1 MPELPSLSEQQ
12 LQGLKEAL
20 AADYSVE
27 EEVGAGGMGI
37 VYRARDLRHDRTVAL
52 KVLRPEIALS
62 VGKERFLR
70 EVRIE
75 AGLTH
80 PHILPVFDSG
90 EGGGLLYCVTPFIE
104 GESLAVRLD
113 REKQLPYGEALR
125 ICREI
130 ADALVFAHANDVIH
144 RDVKPGN
151 ILLESGH
158 AILADFGLAKAVS
171 GGGDQSLTRTGFAVG
186 TPAYSSPEQAG
197 AEEGL
202 DGRADLYSLG
212 CVLYE
217 MLAGQPPFVGPS
229 SDSVVRQHLTAEAT
243 SVRIMRPAIPE
254 GVEAILDQLLAKS
267 PADRFSSA
275 KELVRTLDAAIS
287 GEFPRG
293 RVASK
298 RSKPS
303 WRRHLLPVAAV
314 LALIGVG
321 GYWILNNIG
330 NTATSEA
337 GLFDQR
343 DMAVL
348 YFEDLSPD
356 AALQHVADG
365 LTEGLITE
373 LSQVAELDVVS
384 RNATAPFRGT
394 SAPLDSVAEVLEV
407 GTLIHGSVEQ
417 VGDQLRIYLRLVEGI
432 SGDAILRRSFDVA
445 ENEFLLAQDSV
456 IHEVAWLLRE
466 SLGEEISLRRHQA
479 GTSQVEAW
487 ALTRRGERELK
498 DVDGMLALDDLDG
511 AFSALGRADSLFA
524 LAEAADPTWAEPV
537 TARGWI
543 AYQESR
549 LASDYEALEDGIARG
564 LGHAERAL
572 ATDPDFP
579 RALELRGTIRYLRWF
594 SNLTPDPEESAALL
608 RGAREDLE
616 AAVAADRTL
625 AGAYST
631 LSHLYYQVSDLTNV
645 LMSARQA
652 YEADAYLDVAD
663 AILWRLFLASLDSEL
678 LPQARNWCSTGFQ
691 RFPDDY
697 RFWEC
702 RIWELTFPTV
712 TPNPDEAWRLQE
724 RTVELTPEPR
734 RVLES
739 HRTMIIVAGVLAHAA
754 QPDSARSVLIQAEAG
769 ADVDL
774 DHELPYLEAWV
785 RTVLGDFDE
794 AVALL
799 ATYFGGADTGDEG
812 DGTDWANH
820 WWWDDLRGHD
830 GFQRLL
836 DASR

>member
-1 MPELPSLSEQQ
+1 MPETSSLPEQQ
-12 LQGLKEAL
+12 LQGLKDAL
-20 AADYSVE
+20 IEHYSIE

-62 VGKERFLR
+62 VGKDRFLR

-104 GESLAVRLD
+104 GESLAAKLK
-113 REKQLPYGEALR
+113 RESQLPCDEALR

-130 ADALVFAHANDVIH
+130 ADALMFAHGHDVIH

-158 AILADFGLAKAVS
+158 AILADFGLAKALS
-171 GGGDQSLTRTGFAVG
+171 AADDQSLTRTGFAVG

-197 AEEGL
+197 ADERL

-229 SDSVVRQHLTAEAT
+229 SDSVVRQHITAEAT

-254 GVEAILDQLLAKS
+254 GVEAILDQLLAKA

-275 KELVRTLDAAIS
+275 EELLRALDAAIS

-293 RVASK
+293 RMASK
-298 RSKPS
+298 RSEPN

-314 LALIGVG
+314 LVLIGVG
-321 GYWILNNIG
+321 GYWILHNIG
-330 NTATSEA
+330 NTAGPEG
-337 GLFDQR
+337 GLFDRR

-356 AALQHVADG
+356 GALQHIADG

-373 LSQVAELDVVS
+373 LTRVSELDVVS

-394 SAPLDSVAEVLEV
+394 SAPLDSVAEILEV
-407 GTLIHGSVEQ
+407 GTLIHGSIEP
-417 VGDQLRIYLRLVEGI
+417 VGDQLRISVRLVEGI
-432 SGDAILRRSFDVA
+432 SGSDFLRRSFDVPGT
-445 ENEFLLAQDSV
+445 ELLVAQDSV
-456 IHEVAWLLRE
+456 IQKVAGLLRE
-466 SLGEEISLRRHQA
+466 RLGEEVSLRRRRA
-479 GTSQVEAW
+479 GTSVVEAW
-487 ALTRRGERELK
+487 ALIQRGERELK
-498 DVDGMLALDDLDG
+498 AADRMAAQDDLEG
-511 AFSALGRADSLFA
+511 TLAAYGRADSLFA
-524 LAEAADPTWAEPV
+524 LAEAADPEWVEP
-537 TARGWI
+537 TTSRGWI

-549 LASDYEALEDGIARG
+549 LAFDLETLVDGIERG

-572 ATDPDFP
+572 SIDPNFP
-579 RALELRGTIRYLRWF
+579 RALELRGTVRYLHWF
-594 SNLTPDPEESAALL
+594 SNLTPDPEESAILL
-608 RGAREDLE
+608 TGAREDLE
-616 AAVAADRTL
+616 AAVEADRSL
-625 AGAYST
+625 ASAHST

-652 YEADAYLDVAD
+652 WEADAYLSVAD
-663 AILWRLFLASLDSEL
+663 EVLWRLFMASLDTAL
-678 LPQARNWCSTGFQ
+678 LPQARTWCSEGSQ

-702 RIWELTFPTV
+702 KIWELTFPTV
-712 TPNPDEAWRLQE
+712 TPDPDEAWRLQE
-724 RTVELTPEPR
+724 RTTELTPEPR
-734 RVLES
+734 RVLEG
-739 HRTMIIVAGVLAHAA
+739 HRTMMIVAGVLAHAD
-754 QPDSARSVLIQAEAG
+754 QPDSARSVLLQARAG

-774 DHELPYLEAWV
+774 YRDLPFLEAWV
-785 RTVLGDFDE
+785 RTVLTDYDE
-794 AVALL
+794 AVNLL
-799 ATYFGGADTGDEG
+799 GTYLGGADTGGEG

-820 WWWDDLRGHD
+820 WWWNDLRGHA

>member
-1 MPELPSLSEQQ
+1 
-12 LQGLKEAL
+12 
-20 AADYSVE
+20 
-27 EEVGAGGMGI
+27 MGI

-62 VGKERFLR
+62 VGKDRFLR

-104 GESLAVRLD
+104 GESLAAKLK
-113 REKQLPYGEALR
+113 RESQLPCDEALR

-130 ADALVFAHANDVIH
+130 ADALMFAHGHDVIH

-158 AILADFGLAKAVS
+158 AILADFGLAKALS
-171 GGGDQSLTRTGFAVG
+171 AADDQSLTRTGFAVG

-197 AEEGL
+197 ADERL

-229 SDSVVRQHLTAEAT
+229 SDSVVRQHITAEAT

-254 GVEAILDQLLAKS
+254 GVEAILDQLLAKA

-275 KELVRTLDAAIS
+275 EELLRALDAAIS

-293 RVASK
+293 RMASK
-298 RSKPS
+298 RSEPS

-314 LALIGVG
+314 LVLIGVG
-321 GYWILNNIG
+321 GYWILQNIG
-330 NTATSEA
+330 NTGGDEG
-337 GLFDQR
+337 GLFDRR

-356 AALQHVADG
+356 GALQHIADG

-373 LSQVAELDVVS
+373 LTRVSELDVVS

-394 SAPLDSVAEVLEV
+394 SAPLDSVAESLEV
-407 GTLIHGSVEQ
+407 GTLIHGSIEP
-417 VGDQLRIYLRLVEGI
+417 VGDQLRISVRLVEGI
-432 SGDAILRRSFDVA
+432 SGSDFLRRSFDVPGT
-445 ENEFLLAQDSV
+445 ELLVAQDSV
-456 IHEVAWLLRE
+456 IQKVAGLLRE
-466 SLGEEISLRRHQA
+466 RLGEEVSLRRRRA
-479 GTSQVEAW
+479 GTSVVEAW
-487 ALTRRGERELK
+487 ALIQRGERELK
-498 DVDGMLALDDLDG
+498 AADRMAAQDDLEG
-511 AFSALGRADSLFA
+511 TLAAYGRADSLFA
-524 LAEAADPTWAEPV
+524 LAEAADPEWVEP
-537 TARGWI
+537 TTSRGWI

-549 LASDYEALEDGIARG
+549 LAFDLETLVDGIERG

-572 ATDPDFP
+572 SIDPNFP
-579 RALELRGTIRYLRWF
+579 RALELRGTVRYLHWF
-594 SNLTPDPEESAALL
+594 SNLTPDPEESAILL
-608 RGAREDLE
+608 TGAREDLE
-616 AAVAADRTL
+616 AAVEADRSL
-625 AGAYST
+625 ASAHST

-652 YEADAYLDVAD
+652 YEADAYLSVAD
-663 AILWRLFLASLDSEL
+663 EVLWRLFMASLDTAL
-678 LPQARNWCSTGFQ
+678 LPQARTWCSEGSQ

-702 RIWELTFPTV
+702 KIWELTFPTV
-712 TPNPDEAWRLQE
+712 TPDPDEAWRLQE
-724 RTVELTPEPR
+724 RTTELTPEPR
-734 RVLES
+734 RVLEG
-739 HRTMIIVAGVLAHAA
+739 HRTMMIVAGVLAHAD
-754 QPDSARSVLIQAEAG
+754 QPDSARSVLLQARAG

-774 DHELPYLEAWV
+774 YRDLPFLEAWV
-785 RTVLGDFDE
+785 RTVLTDYDE
-794 AVALL
+794 AVNLL
-799 ATYFGGADTGDEG
+799 GTYLGGADTGGEG

-820 WWWDDLRGHD
+820 WWWNDLRGHA